1 MGIKKVKRPIK
12 WLMAA
17 IANIIMHLT
26 TKKNILKEENNKK
39 VR

>member
-1 MGIKKVKRPIK
+1 MGIKKVKRTIK

-26 TKKNILKEENNKK
+26 TKKTF
-39 VR
+39 